1 MNQMIK
7 LNITSKA
14 KSHCPISFA
23 AEVIADHWSVLVLRD
38 IVIHNRRSFNSI
50 LINNNENISSATLAK
65 RLKRMCDLELLC
77 TSDDPTHSQRK
88 IYSLTSKGMD
98 LVPIMVEMFR
108 FGKKHTAPSPKATS
122 SAATSPTATSI
133 PENMK
138 RPLSS
143 YEENLFED
151 LRLTHLNHAE
161 NTI

>member
-1 MNQMIK
+1 MNQIIR

-14 KSHCPISFA
+14 KSYCPMSSA
-23 AEVIADHWSVLVLRD
+23 AAVIADHWSVIILRD
-38 IVIHNRRSFNSI
+38 IVFCNQRTFNSI

-88 IYSLTSKGMD
+88 IYSLTSNGMD
-98 LVPIMVEMFR
+98 LVPIMVEMSR
-108 FGKKHTAPSPKATS
+108 FGIKHTSPSPIATS
-122 SAATSPTATSI
+122 L

-143 YEENLFED
+143 YEENLFEE
-151 LRLTHLNHAE
+151 LRLTHLNLAE
-161 NTI
+161 NAI

>member
-7 LNITSKA
+7 SNITSKA
-14 KSHCPISFA
+14 KNYCQISSA
-23 AEVIADHWSVLVLRD
+23 AEVIADHWSVIILRD
-38 IVIHNRRSFNSI
+38 IVFCNQRTFNSI
-50 LINNNENISSATLAK
+50 LMNNNESISSATLAK

-77 TSDDPTHSQRK
+77 SFDDPTHSQRK

-108 FGKKHTAPSPKATS
+108 FGAKHTMP
-122 SAATSPTATSI
+122 SPTATSI

-143 YEENLFED
+143 FEENLFDE
-151 LRLTHLNHAE
+151 LKKNHLILAE
-161 NTI
+161 NMI

>member
-14 KSHCPISFA
+14 ESYCPMSSA
-23 AEVIADHWSVLVLRD
+23 AEVIADHWSVIILRD
-38 IVIHNRRSFNSI
+38 IVFCNQRTFNSI
-50 LINNNENISSATLAK
+50 LNNNNENISSATLAK

-108 FGKKHTAPSPKATS
+108 FGTKHTMP
-122 SAATSPTATSI
+122 SPTANSI

-143 YEENLFED
+143 YEEDLFGD

>member
-1 MNQMIK
+1 MIK
-7 LNITSKA
+7 LEITSKA
-14 KSHCPISFA
+14 KSYCPMSSA
-23 AEVIADHWSVLVLRD
+23 AAVIADHWSVIILRD
-38 IVIHNRRSFNSI
+38 IVFCNQRTFNSI

-108 FGKKHTAPSPKATS
+108 FGKKHTAPSPTATS

-138 RPLSS
+138 RPLSL
-143 YEENLFED
+143 YEEDLFEE
-151 LRLTHLNHAE
+151 LKSTHLNHAE
-161 NTI
+161 NAI